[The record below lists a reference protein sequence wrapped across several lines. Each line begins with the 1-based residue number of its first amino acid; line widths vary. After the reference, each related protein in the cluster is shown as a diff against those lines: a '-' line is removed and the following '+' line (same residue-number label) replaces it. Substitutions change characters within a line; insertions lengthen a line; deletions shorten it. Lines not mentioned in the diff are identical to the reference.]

1 MAVSS
6 LAGRRRFRALLA
18 VTVVLAL
25 AALLAGCD
33 GESRDQPA
41 GGTPGEPVTVTRV
54 IDGDTMVI
62 EGGDRVR
69 YIGIDAPEMPDEQLA
84 GEATEQNRRLVE
96 GRVVWLEED
105 VRDRDDYGRLLRYVW
120 VDGTMVNAEMV
131 RLGLAWSRS
140 YPPDTGHQA
149 LLDRMED
156 EARAK
161 GLGLWASSG

>member
-1 MAVSS
+1 MSSPAV
-6 LAGRRRFRALLA
+6 RRRFRVLLA
-18 VTVVLAL
+18 VTAVLAL

-33 GESRDQPA
+33 GEGQDQPA
-41 GGTPGEPVTVTRV
+41 GDTPGEPVTVTRV
-54 IDGDTMVI
+54 IDGDTIVV

-69 YIGIDAPEMPDEQLA
+69 YVGIDAPEMPDEQLA

-140 YPPDTGHQA
+140 YPPDTAHQD

-156 EARAK
+156 EAREERV
-161 GLGLWASSG
+161 GLWASSG

>member
-105 VRDRDDYGRLLRYVW
+105 VRDRDD
-120 VDGTMVNAEMV
+120 
-131 RLGLAWSRS
+131 
-140 YPPDTGHQA
+140 
-149 LLDRMED
+149 
-156 EARAK
+156 
-161 GLGLWASSG
+161 